1 MLNKFSDVSRLP
13 ISEIII
19 KADVNIRELDPD
31 YVSELMQAQLEY
43 GEGVWQSQWKEKPKI
58 NQEGILFSGFHT
70 VTAAQRNFGND
81 HEIYFQVV
89 EGDSYLLA
97 AGENATHGKRR
108 TNADK
113 RAAVLRWLEDDE
125 GRQWTDRYI
134 AEQCHVSDFL
144 VNSADV
150 SLQENGS
157 DTYDRPTKR
166 KYIDKHGNISW
177 METAKINEPDEPDA
191 DQAELDLEM
200 PSKEVLAYLK
210 QFQYGSRAT
219 LTQFADT
226 LSMDC
231 EIVNY
236 SGFSKWGEG
245 YIGQKINVLNTES
258 IDVQEALVKFVLGE
272 FHTAHDGSDKDYW
285 EEAYLVIGDVPEIY
299 FENSIAG
306 LQKLTDLTEDYFKK
320 SDPMY
325 RVIVLLD
332 TVLIARKDLV
342 ELLKDFVSLDGEM
355 LIESIPAYEVW
366 IKDYNFQHLLDANDM
381 LSDTLTE
388 IQLVVDR
395 LATFRKS
402 KERELFDA
410 FEGCKN
416 GYVNKRMREYF
427 RDERTD

>member
-13 ISEIII
+13 ISEITI

-31 YVSELMQAQLEY
+31 YVSGLMQAQLEY
-43 GEGVWQSQWKEKPKI
+43 GESVWQSQWKEKPKI

-81 HEIYFQVV
+81 HEIYFEVV

-108 TNADK
+108 TNVDK

-125 GRQWTDRYI
+125 GRQWTDSHI
-134 AEQCHVSDFL
+134 AKMCHVTYQFVGKISHEI
-144 VNSADV
+144 V
-150 SLQENGS
+150 SCDN
-157 DTYDRPTKR
+157 DDRPTKR
-166 KYIDKHGNISW
+166 KFIDKHGNVSW

-200 PSKEVLAYLK
+200 PSKEVLTYLK
-210 QFQYGSRAT
+210 QFQYVSRAT

-258 IDVQEALVKFVLGE
+258 IDVQEALVKFAFGE

-306 LQKLTDLTEDYFKK
+306 LQKLTNLTEDYFKK

-332 TVLIARKDLV
+332 TVLIARNDLA
-342 ELLKDFVSLDGEM
+342 ELLKDFVSLDGER

-366 IKDYNFQHLLDANDM
+366 IKDYNFQQLLDANDA

-395 LATFRKS
+395 LTTFRKS